1 MSMRA
6 IWMAAGAAFLS
17 ACAAM
22 SGPVPG
28 SAMSPA
34 AEPQLRVEGNR
45 IFLVARVQGLAT
57 DSLLDSGAEMT
68 LVDSGFA
75 AEAGLL
81 AFGEDEVKGTG
92 AGTERVQFAQG
103 VTIEAAGKQLA
114 DQTVAILDLT
124 DISERVVGHPLT
136 IILGR
141 EIFDAG
147 IYALDVDAG
156 RFEGIAPNVLPA
168 AEPLALS
175 EANGIKQVAI
185 TIDGVPVLADFDL
198 GNGNEIL
205 LSREFAE
212 RAGLLEAENILGA
225 KLGGGI
231 GGPVERTLVRVET
244 LEIGG
249 HVLRDVTAAVSPPGD
264 GADANI
270 GVSVLR
276 HFRLVIDFAGNR
288 VWLEPR
294 A

>member
-6 IWMAAGAAFLS
+6 LWTAVGIVLLS
-17 ACAAM
+17 ACAAVPNT
-22 SGPVPG
+22 GPAAPL
-28 SAMSPA
+28 A
-34 AEPQLRVEGNR
+34 AEPLLRVEGNR
-45 IFLVARVQGLAT
+45 IFLAARLQGLAT
-57 DSLLDSGAEMT
+57 EALLDSGAEMT

-75 AEAGLL
+75 AEAGLI

-92 AGTERVQFAQG
+92 AGTESVQFAQG
-103 VTIEAAGKQLA
+103 VTIESAGKQLA
-114 DQTVAILDLT
+114 DRTVAIRDLT
-124 DISERVVGHPLT
+124 DISKRVVGHPLT

-141 EIFDAG
+141 EIFDEG
-147 IYALDVDAG
+147 IYALDVDTG
-156 RFEGIAPNVLPA
+156 RFESVAPNALPA
-168 AEPLALS
+168 AQPLALS
-175 EANGIKQVAI
+175 EANGIKQFAV
-185 TIDGVPVLADFDL
+185 TIDGLPVMADFDL
-198 GNGNEIL
+198 GNGNEVLI
-205 LSREFAE
+205 SREFAE
-212 RAGLLEAENILGA
+212 RAGLLEAENILGT

-249 HVLRDVTAAVSPPGD
+249 HVLRDLTVAVSPPGD

-276 HFRLVIDFAGNR
+276 NFTLVIDFAGNR

>member
-6 IWMAAGAAFLS
+6 VWMAAGIALLS
-17 ACAAM
+17 ACGA
-22 SGPVPG
+22 VPG
-28 SAMSPA
+28 PASGSAVLLA
-34 AEPQLRVEGNR
+34 AEPSLRVEGNR
-45 IFLVARVQGLAT
+45 IFLAARVQGLAT
-57 DSLLDSGAEMT
+57 DALLDSGAEMT
-68 LVDSGFA
+68 LVDKGFA

-103 VTIEAAGKQLA
+103 VTIAAAGKQLA

-136 IILGR
+136 VILGR

-156 RFEGIAPNVLPA
+156 RFQSVAPEAVPA

-212 RAGLLEAENILGA
+212 RAGLLEPANILGT

-231 GGPVERTLVRVET
+231 GGPIERTLVRVET

-249 HVLRDVTAAVSPPGD
+249 HVLRNVTAAVSPPGD

-276 HFRLVIDFAGNR
+276 DFTLVIDFAGNR